1 MKKGYKQL
9 IEELEDSLQAY
20 TNYRTRAE
28 EIIQGNLATIN
39 DLMLKL
45 KKKEEDLA
53 KVALDCS
60 AKQVYKIK
68 DLQSLLGEM
77 FIREIV
83 KEARKPKRVPA
94 KTGTFGD
101 DLDGKMIYQHKTED
115 EIVEM
120 FIDRISKGDNELKT
134 IIEDIANGAK

>member
-45 KKKEEDLA
+45 KKKEEAYDYLA

-68 DLQSLLGEM
+68 DLQSLL
-77 FIREIV
+77 
-83 KEARKPKRVPA
+83 
-94 KTGTFGD
+94 
-101 DLDGKMIYQHKTED
+101 ED
-115 EIVEM
+115 SATKNAVRFDNSVELYA
-120 FIDRISKGDNELKT
+120 FRNNITPVDVFERISKGDNELKT
-134 IIEDIANGAK
+134 IIEDIANGSK

>member
-1 MKKGYKQL
+1 M
-9 IEELEDSLQAY
+9 
-20 TNYRTRAE
+20 NR
-28 EIIQGNLATIN
+28 
-39 DLMLKL
+39 
-45 KKKEEDLA
+45 
-53 KVALDCS
+53 
-60 AKQVYKIK
+60 
-68 DLQSLLGEM
+68 EM

-120 FIDRISKGDNELKT
+120 FIDKKEDLKCSCDNEIKT
-134 IIEDIANGAK
+134 GQTSVMCCNICGKPDEKFWTKGEIEDDEMKCLGH